1 MIVFFF
7 KIKPKDLYTI
17 TNIYIY
23 RKLIGGKQKMI
34 TIENKPI
41 NNYQELIDTVLD
53 NLDIEDLADDY
64 TGTVQSYI
72 DKDWIHDKYCDDL
85 NDEDYEEFKKILYDN
100 DEDDEIDLDIGD
112 SMYMMS
118 GGGFSS
124 WSDYYNYRF
133 G

>member
-1 MIVFFF
+1 
-7 KIKPKDLYTI
+7 
-17 TNIYIY
+17 
-23 RKLIGGKQKMI
+23 MI

-41 NNYQELIDTVLD
+41 NNYQELVEVVLD

-72 DKDWIHDKYCDDL
+72 AKDWTHDRYCDDL
-85 NDEDYEEFKKILYDN
+85 NDEDYEEFKKIIYDN